1 MTSCTASGAWS
12 GSKSTSGSLQIG
24 PINEDQTY
32 QLSCAG
38 QNGNAI
44 AMVTVGVRQA
54 VLSWAPRTQTAT
66 DLSGFKVYWGT
77 TSRSYP
83 SSQALNSATST
94 SHTITLTPGTY
105 YFAVTALDSSG
116 NESAFSNELSKT
128 VLWNGRSV

>member
-1 MTSCTASGAWS
+1 
-12 GSKSTSGSLQIG
+12 LQIG
-24 PINEDQTY
+24 PINQDQTY
-32 QLSCAG
+32 QLSCTG

-54 VLSWAPRTQTAT
+54 VLSWAPRTQIAT
-66 DLSGFKVYWGT
+66 NLSGFKVYWGT

-83 SSQALNSATST
+83 SSRALNSATST

-128 VLWNGRSV
+128 VL